1 MLLRPTV
8 SVVIPAYNAER
19 FLAEAIESV
28 LAQEYEPIE
37 IIVVDDGSTDGT
49 AAVAQGYAHAVTC
62 VRQPNG
68 GIGAARNRGVE
79 AASGELLAFLDAD
92 DLWAPGRLRRQVEAL
107 GRDPAPD
114 IVLGIAEA
122 FVTPGYAGT
131 FVHEVPPPGPG
142 YLAGAMLVRRETFGR
157 VGPFATD
164 LKVGE
169 FIDWYARATDL
180 GLTTTVIPDVV
191 LRRRLHDSNTGIRER
206 DSRLDY
212 ARVLRATLAR
222 RRAAGEPER

>member
-1 MLLRPTV
+1 MRSEPAV
-8 SVVIPAYNAER
+8 SVVIPAYNAGR
-19 FLAEAIESV
+19 FLAEAIDSV
-28 LAQEYEPIE
+28 LAQEYEPLE

-49 AAVAQGYAHAVTC
+49 AAVAQGYGPLIAC
-62 VRQPNG
+62 IRQPNS
-68 GIGAARNRGVE
+68 GIGAARNGGVD

-92 DLWAPGRLRRQVEAL
+92 DLWVPGRLRRQVEAMSS
-107 GRDPAPD
+107 DPALD
-114 IVLGIAEA
+114 IVFGVVEA
-122 FVTPGYAGT
+122 FVDHRHTGT

-142 YLAGAMLVRRETFGR
+142 YLASAMLVRRETFLR

-180 GLTTTVIPDVV
+180 GLRATALPDVV

-206 DSRLDY
+206 DSRVDY
-212 ARVLRATLAR
+212 VHVLRATLAR